1 MAALPSMACT
11 VKLNIG
17 IGAYSYHNLSM
28 EEMIVQLNALGIRDI
43 EMSRGELML
52 MNHPDEG
59 MLPLRQSQV
68 RPGRNSL
75 RFLLPSHH

>member
-1 MAALPSMACT
+1 MAALPSMAST

-28 EEMIVQLNALGIRDI
+28 EEMIVQLSALGIRDI

-52 MNHPDEG
+52 MNHPDEACSA
-59 MLPLRQSQV
+59 P
-68 RPGRNSL
+68 PK
-75 RFLLPSHH
+75 PS